1 MNPNTQTW
9 EKSNNISIGAQLL
22 CTSNQ
27 SEGTTYNHHIPHT
40 AVQKI
45 FVYFQNCLCALMG
58 KIVEMQQVHRVKLS
72 KSRTLGCIP
81 VHPGRRCTAPDKP

>member
-1 MNPNTQTW
+1 MMGADGFAVMRCVAVTG
-9 EKSNNISIGAQLL
+9 EKMIFADGN
-22 CTSNQ
+22 
-27 SEGTTYNHHIPHT
+27 
-40 AVQKI
+40 VQKI

-58 KIVEMQQVHRVKLS
+58 KIVEIQQVYRVKLS